1 MHFKDILLLLLAS
14 VLYLSTS
21 TLSQDNDD
29 NPVEQG
35 DTVNGD
41 SLVIDDPD
49 DLDDNEDDGVGDA
62 LEKRRGK
69 LPGHKLKNRGR
80 RDMSAADVDFGYIRE
95 KKVAAEVAAADEGR
109 NWNSGGDESVLR
121 RSKRKTRGKIK
132 KQGKLKNSKRG

>member
-1 MHFKDILLLLLAS
+1 MHIKDILLLLLAC

-21 TLSQDNDD
+21 TLSQDDVD

-49 DLDDNEDDGVGDA
+49 DLYDNEDDDVGDEF
-62 LEKRRGK
+62 EKRRGK

-95 KKVAAEVAAADEGR
+95 KKVAAEVAAAADEGR
-109 NWNSGGDESVLR
+109 NSGDESVLR